1 MVEFG
6 DLSNWLSNW
15 IVTASEEELRSK
27 FKDVM
32 PYLAEE
38 DIAYIFYS
46 LVIKEFNKEEV
57 DELFQIMGHA
67 TL

>member
-1 MVEFG
+1 MLESG
-6 DLSNWLSNW
+6 DLNNWLENW
-15 IVTASEEELRSK
+15 IATASEEELRSK

-46 LVIKEFNKEEV
+46 SVTEVYPEKEV
-57 DELFQIMGHA
+57 DDMFQIMKHN

>member
-1 MVEFG
+1 MVKFG
-6 DLSNWLSNW
+6 DLSNWLKNW
-15 IVTASEEELRSK
+15 IATASEEELRSK

-46 LVIKEFNKEEV
+46 LITKEYPEEEV
-57 DELFQIMGHA
+57 DKLFQR
-67 TL
+67 